1 MNNELSIAA
10 VILAGGEGSRMGG
23 EDKGLVHFQ
32 QRPMIS
38 WTLEKITPL
47 VNEVL
52 INCNRNISQYKS
64 FGVGV
69 VSDEKTGF
77 LGPLAGVQAALNELS
92 KRHTH
97 LLILPCDTPLVSESL
112 LERLVQQCTEKPDH
126 IIYLNEAGRAH
137 FLHAIIPTQYAENLN
152 QSLDAGVRAVYRWYN
167 QYPISEIDT
176 SPYSHS
182 LININQLSQLQGT
195 A

>member
-1 MNNELSIAA
+1 MSNELSVAA
-10 VILAGGEGSRMGG
+10 VILAGGEGRRMDG

-38 WTLEKITPL
+38 WTLDKISPL

-52 INCNRNISQYKS
+52 ISCNRNYDQYES

-69 VSDEKTGF
+69 VSDKESGF

-92 KRHTH
+92 ARHSH
-97 LLILPCDTPLVSESL
+97 LLILPCDTPLVSDCLLQRLIQQSIESP
-112 LERLVQQCTEKPDH
+112 QD
-126 IIYLNEAGRAH
+126 IIYLNESGRAH
-137 FLHAIIPTQYAENLN
+137 FLHAIIPTQYADNLN
-152 QSLDAGVRAVYRWYN
+152 TSLEEGVRAVYRWYK
-167 QYPISEIDT
+167 QYPITEIDT
-176 SPYSHS
+176 SPYAHT